1 MRKRI
6 ITAEKV
12 ISLAAV
18 LSITAGLAGCG
29 ASSGTSASGSEA
41 ASSSASA
48 INSVS
53 QSVSGDQ
60 SASGAGASAS
70 TENVSGSS
78 SDGEKTT
85 IVCSTAG
92 TVRPFTYTNDDGE
105 LVGYDVD
112 LLKAIFEKLP
122 QYDLQFKTAEF
133 TALTAGLDS
142 GIYQISA
149 CNWSYTEER
158 EEKYTFT
165 EPTFQNQF
173 VIAVPEDNDTIKSWD
188 DLAGKTTE
196 VSPGLQYAVA
206 LEKWNEANP
215 DKAVKLNYSQSDLT
229 TMLSNVESG
238 KYDFQL
244 IDRTTLNAYLSD
256 YGLKLKAVELPQ
268 DEADN
273 ISSNPYAY
281 YLLPKTEE
289 GEALAKE
296 INQAFEE
303 VVADGTALKI
313 SEQYLNGDYLP
324 KEVEEKAGTGSAES
338 VSGSSAVS
346 SS

>member
-1 MRKRI
+1 MNDVDRNCPIK
-6 ITAEKV
+6 
-12 ISLAAV
+12 
-18 LSITAGLAGCG
+18 
-29 ASSGTSASGSEA
+29 
-41 ASSSASA
+41 
-48 INSVS
+48 
-53 QSVSGDQ
+53 
-60 SASGAGASAS
+60 
-70 TENVSGSS
+70 
-78 SDGEKTT
+78 
-85 IVCSTAG
+85 G
-92 TVRPFTYTNDDGE
+92 TVEIERGNNMFKINDNY
-105 LVGYDVD
+105 L
-112 LLKAIFEKLP
+112 KLP
-122 QYDLQFKTAEF
+122 
-133 TALTAGLDS
+133 G
-142 GIYQISA
+142 
-149 CNWSYTEER
+149 SYLFST
-158 EEKYTFT
+158 
-165 EPTFQNQF
+165 
-173 VIAVPEDNDTIKSWD
+173 IAK
-188 DLAGKTTE
+188 K
-196 VSPGLQYAVA
+196 VA
-206 LEKWNEANP
+206 AYSEANP